1 MAQIAYNVYRGKKHF
16 DTVFY
21 NAKCEGGAPITAAD
35 VKQSLVD
42 HDGYPRDIVV
52 VRQSKKSLRS

>member
-1 MAQIAYNVYRGKKHF
+1 MAQIAYEVYRNKEHF

-21 NAKCEGGAPITAAD
+21 NAKCEGGAPITASD

-42 HDGYPRDIVV
+42 HDGYPRDIIVICQ
-52 VRQSKKSLRS
+52 RKQKGH